1 MILPDPPD
9 RVKLCDRILYLSMAD
24 TPYFMTGALG
34 CIGAWVVK
42 ALVERGDIPVV
53 FDRSDDTRR
62 LRQLLDDRALGRVR
76 FLRGD
81 VTDGAVVRAALEQS
95 GAQHVIHLAGLQVP
109 TCKADPPLG
118 ALVNV
123 VGTMN
128 VFEAARAVGLKRVV
142 YASSAAVFGL
152 ADEAVD
158 ETVTPAPL
166 THYGVFK
173 QANEGN
179 ARVYYLDHGI
189 SSVGLRPF
197 SVYGVGRDSGLTS
210 DPTRAI
216 KSAVLGRPFRIR
228 FSGVT
233 DFIYTADTAAAFL
246 ACADRAPDGAHVFN
260 LSGDERDVADAVS
273 ILEHAIGPAAR
284 GLVSIDGPA
293 IPMPPS
299 LDDAALRAV
308 IADLPRTPLEEGIA
322 ETVRRFRDL
331 NASGG
336 LDTADI
342 DGETAIPAATGKL
355 S

>member
-1 MILPDPPD
+1 
-9 RVKLCDRILYLSMAD
+9 MAD

-42 ALVERGDIPVV
+42 ALVDRGDVPVV
-53 FDRSDDTRR
+53 FDKSDDARR
-62 LRQLLDDRALGRVR
+62 LKLLLDDHALGRVR
-76 FLRGD
+76 FMRGD
-81 VTDGAVVRAALEQS
+81 VTDAPTLRAALEQS
-95 GAQHVIHLAGLQVP
+95 GARRVIHLAGLQVP
-109 TCKADPPLG
+109 SCKADPALG

-123 VGTMN
+123 VGTIN
-128 VFEAARAVGLKRVV
+128 IFETARALGLTRVV

-158 ETVTPAPL
+158 ETVSPSPL

-179 ARVYYLDHGI
+179 ARVYYADHGI

-197 SVYGVGRDSGLTS
+197 SVFGVGRDSGLTS

-216 KSAVLGRPFRIR
+216 KSAVIGRPFRIR

-233 DFIYTADTAAAFL
+233 DFIYTADTAAAFI

-260 LSGDERDVADAVS
+260 LHGDARDVSDAVA
-273 ILEHAIGPAAR
+273 ILEQEIGPAAR
-284 GLVSIDGPA
+284 GLVSIDGPG

-299 LDDAALRAV
+299 LDDSALRAV
-308 IADLPRTPLEEGIA
+308 IADLPSTPLEEGIR
-322 ETVRRFRDL
+322 ETVRRFRAL
-331 NASGG
+331 EAAGR

-342 DGETAIPAATGKL
+342 DGETVGPAVAGKP

>member
-1 MILPDPPD
+1 
-9 RVKLCDRILYLSMAD
+9 MAD

-42 ALVERGDIPVV
+42 ALVDRGDVPVV
-53 FDRSDDTRR
+53 FDKSDDARR
-62 LRQLLDDRALGRVR
+62 LKLLLDDRGLGRVR
-76 FLRGD
+76 FMRGD
-81 VTDGAVVRAALEQS
+81 VTDAPTLRAALEQS
-95 GAQHVIHLAGLQVP
+95 GARRVIHLAGLQVP
-109 TCKADPPLG
+109 SCKADPALG

-123 VGTMN
+123 VGTIN
-128 VFEAARAVGLKRVV
+128 IFEAARALGLTRVV

-158 ETVTPAPL
+158 ETVSPSPL

-179 ARVYYLDHGI
+179 ARVYYADHGV

-216 KSAVLGRPFRIR
+216 KSAVIGRPFRIR

-233 DFIYTADTAAAFL
+233 DFIYTADTAAAFV

-260 LSGDERDVADAVS
+260 LHGDARDVSDAVA
-273 ILEHAIGPAAR
+273 ILEQEIGPSAR
-284 GLVSIDGPA
+284 GLVSIDGPG

-299 LDDAALRAV
+299 LDDSALRAV
-308 IADLPRTPLEEGIA
+308 IADLPSTPLEEGVR
-322 ETVRRFRDL
+322 ETVRRFRALD
-331 NASGG
+331 AAGG

-342 DGETAIPAATGKL
+342 DGETVAPAAAGKP

>member
-1 MILPDPPD
+1 
-9 RVKLCDRILYLSMAD
+9 MAD

-42 ALVERGDIPVV
+42 ALVDRGDVPVV
-53 FDRSDDTRR
+53 FDKSDDARR
-62 LRQLLDDRALGRVR
+62 LKLLLDDRALGRVR
-76 FLRGD
+76 FMRGD
-81 VTDGAVVRAALEQS
+81 VTDAATVRAALEQS
-95 GAQHVIHLAGLQVP
+95 GARRIIHLAGLQVP
-109 TCKADPPLG
+109 SCKADPALG

-123 VGTMN
+123 VGTIN
-128 VFEAARAVGLKRVV
+128 IFEAARVLGLARVV

-158 ETVTPAPL
+158 ETVSPSPL

-179 ARVYYLDHGI
+179 ARVYYADHGI

-216 KSAVLGRPFRIR
+216 KSAVIGRPLRIR

-233 DFIYTADTAAAFL
+233 DFIYTADTAAAFI

-260 LSGDERDVADAVS
+260 LHGDARDVSDAVA
-273 ILEHAIGPAAR
+273 ILEREIGAAAR
-284 GLVSIDGPA
+284 GLVSIDGPG
-293 IPMPPS
+293 IRMPPS
-299 LDDAALRAV
+299 LDDSALRAV
-308 IADLPRTPLEEGIA
+308 IADLPSTPLEQGIR
-322 ETVRRFRDL
+322 ETVQRFRAL
-331 NASGG
+331 EAAGR

-342 DGETAIPAATGKL
+342 DGETVGPAAAGTPN
-355 S
+355 

>member
-1 MILPDPPD
+1 
-9 RVKLCDRILYLSMAD
+9 MAD

-42 ALVERGDIPVV
+42 ALVDRGDVPVV
-53 FDRSDDTRR
+53 FDKSDDARR
-62 LRQLLDDRALGRVR
+62 LRLLLDEPALGRVR
-76 FLRGD
+76 FMRGD
-81 VTDGAVVRAALEQS
+81 VTDAATVRAALEQS
-95 GAQHVIHLAGLQVP
+95 GARHVIHLAGLQVP
-109 TCKADPPLG
+109 SCKADPALG

-123 VGTMN
+123 VGTIN
-128 VFEAARAVGLKRVV
+128 IFEAARALGLTRVV

-158 ETVTPAPL
+158 ETVSPSPL

-179 ARVYYLDHGI
+179 ARVYYADQGI

-233 DFIYTADTAAAFL
+233 DFIYTADTAAAFI

-260 LSGDERDVADAVS
+260 VSGDERNVADAVA
-273 ILEHAIGPAAR
+273 ILEDEIGPAAR
-284 GLVSIDGPA
+284 GLVSIDGPG

-299 LDDAALRAV
+299 LDDRALRAV
-308 IADLPRTPLEEGIA
+308 ISDLPSTPLEEGIR
-322 ETVRRFRDL
+322 ETVRRFRAL
-331 NASGG
+331 EAAGH

-342 DGETAIPAATGKL
+342 DGETVAPAAAGK
-355 S
+355 SS

>member
-1 MILPDPPD
+1 
-9 RVKLCDRILYLSMAD
+9 MAD

-42 ALVERGDIPVV
+42 ALVDRGDVPVV
-53 FDRSDDTRR
+53 FDKSDDARR
-62 LRQLLDDRALGRVR
+62 LKLLLDDRALGRVR
-76 FLRGD
+76 FMRGD
-81 VTDGAVVRAALEQS
+81 VTDAPTLRAALEQS
-95 GAQHVIHLAGLQVP
+95 GARRVIHLAGLQVP
-109 TCKADPPLG
+109 SCKADPALG

-123 VGTMN
+123 VGTIN
-128 VFEAARAVGLKRVV
+128 IFEAARALGLTRVV

-158 ETVTPAPL
+158 ETVSPSPL

-179 ARVYYLDHGI
+179 ARVYYADHGI

-216 KSAVLGRPFRIR
+216 KSAVIGRPFRIR

-233 DFIYTADTAAAFL
+233 DFIYTADTAAAFI

-260 LSGDERDVADAVS
+260 LHGDARDVADAVA
-273 ILEHAIGPAAR
+273 ILEQEIGPTAR
-284 GLVSIDGPA
+284 GLVSIDGPG

-299 LDDAALRAV
+299 LDDCALRAV
-308 IADLPRTPLEEGIA
+308 IAVLPSTSREEGMR
-322 ETVRRFRDL
+322 ETVRRFRALD
-331 NASGG
+331 ASGR
-336 LDTADI
+336 LETADI
-342 DGETAIPAATGKL
+342 DGETVGPAAAGK
-355 S
+355 SS

>member
-1 MILPDPPD
+1 M
-9 RVKLCDRILYLSMAD
+9 SG

-42 ALVERGDIPVV
+42 ALVERGDTPVV

-62 LRQLLDDRALGRVR
+62 LRLLLDESALGRVR

-81 VTDGAVVRAALEQS
+81 ITDLPALKAALAGS
-95 GAQHVIHLAGLQVP
+95 GARHVIHLAGLQVP
-109 TCKADPPLG
+109 TCKADPALG

-123 VGTMN
+123 VGTVN
-128 VFEAARAVGLKRVV
+128 VFEAARASGVPRVV

-158 ETVTPAPL
+158 ETVSPSPL

-179 ARVYYLDHGI
+179 ARVYFADHGV

-197 SVYGVGRDSGLTS
+197 SVYGVGRDAGLTS

-216 KSAVLGRPFRIR
+216 KSAVVGRPFQIR

-233 DFIYTADTAAAFL
+233 DFIYTADTAAAFV
-246 ACADRAPDGAHVFN
+246 ACADEAPDGAHVFN
-260 LSGDERDVADAVS
+260 LHGDARDVGDAVA
-273 ILEHAIGPAAR
+273 ILEDALPAAR
-284 GLVSIDGPA
+284 GLVSISGPS

-299 LDDAALRAV
+299 LDDSAIRAV
-308 IADLPRTPLEEGIA
+308 VAGLPQTSLEQGVA
-322 ETVRRFRDL
+322 ETIRRFHRLRDE
-331 NASGG
+331 GR
-336 LDTADI
+336 LDTDDI
-342 DGETAIPAATGKL
+342 DGTAATTPVAAGQKAR
-355 S
+355 

>member
-1 MILPDPPD
+1 
-9 RVKLCDRILYLSMAD
+9 MAD

-42 ALVERGDIPVV
+42 ALVDRGDVPVV
-53 FDRSDDTRR
+53 FDKSDDARR
-62 LRQLLDDRALGRVR
+62 LKLLLDDRALGRVR
-76 FLRGD
+76 FMRGD
-81 VTDGAVVRAALEQS
+81 VTDAATVRAALEQS
-95 GAQHVIHLAGLQVP
+95 GARRIIHLAGLQVP
-109 TCKADPPLG
+109 SCKADPALG

-123 VGTMN
+123 VGTIN
-128 VFEAARAVGLKRVV
+128 IFEAARVLGLARVV

-158 ETVTPAPL
+158 ETVSPSPL

-179 ARVYYLDHGI
+179 ARVYYADHGI

-216 KSAVLGRPFRIR
+216 KSAVIGRPFRIR

-233 DFIYTADTAAAFL
+233 DFIYTADTAAAFI

-260 LSGDERDVADAVS
+260 LHGDARDVSDAVA
-273 ILEHAIGPAAR
+273 ILEQEIGPAAR
-284 GLVSIDGPA
+284 GLVSIDGPG

-299 LDDAALRAV
+299 LDDSALRAV
-308 IADLPRTPLEEGIA
+308 IADLPSTPLEQGIR
-322 ETVRRFRDL
+322 ETVQRFRAL
-331 NASGG
+331 EAAGR

-342 DGETAIPAATGKL
+342 DGETVGPAAAGTPN
-355 S
+355 

>member
-1 MILPDPPD
+1 
-9 RVKLCDRILYLSMAD
+9 MAD

-42 ALVERGDIPVV
+42 ALVDRGDVPVV
-53 FDRSDDTRR
+53 FDKSDDARR
-62 LRQLLDDRALGRVR
+62 LKLLLDDRALGRVR
-76 FLRGD
+76 FMRGD
-81 VTDGAVVRAALEQS
+81 VTDAPTLRAALEQS
-95 GAQHVIHLAGLQVP
+95 GARRVIHLAGLQVP
-109 TCKADPPLG
+109 SCKADPALG

-123 VGTMN
+123 VGTIN
-128 VFEAARAVGLKRVV
+128 IFEAARALGLTRVV

-158 ETVTPAPL
+158 ETVSPSPL

-179 ARVYYLDHGI
+179 ARVYYAEHGI

-216 KSAVLGRPFRIR
+216 KSAVIGRPFRIR

-233 DFIYTADTAAAFL
+233 DFIYTADTAAAFV

-260 LSGDERDVADAVS
+260 LHGDARDVSDAVA
-273 ILEHAIGPAAR
+273 ILEQEIGPSAR
-284 GLVSIDGPA
+284 GLVSIDGPG

-299 LDDAALRAV
+299 LDDSALRAV
-308 IADLPRTPLEEGIA
+308 IADLPSTPLEEGVR
-322 ETVRRFRDL
+322 ETVRRFRALD
-331 NASGG
+331 AAGR

-342 DGETAIPAATGKL
+342 DGETVAPATAGKP

>member
-1 MILPDPPD
+1 
-9 RVKLCDRILYLSMAD
+9 MAD

-42 ALVERGDIPVV
+42 ALVDRGDVPVV
-53 FDRSDDTRR
+53 FDKSDDARR
-62 LRQLLDDRALGRVR
+62 LKLLLDDDALGRVR
-76 FLRGD
+76 FMRGD
-81 VTDGAVVRAALEQS
+81 VTDAPTLRAALEQS
-95 GAQHVIHLAGLQVP
+95 GARRVIHLAGLQVP
-109 TCKADPPLG
+109 SCKADPALG

-123 VGTMN
+123 VGTIN
-128 VFEAARAVGLKRVV
+128 IFETARALGLTRVV

-158 ETVTPAPL
+158 ETVSPSPL

-179 ARVYYLDHGI
+179 ARVYYADHGI

-216 KSAVLGRPFRIR
+216 KSAVIGRPFRIR

-233 DFIYTADTAAAFL
+233 DFIYTADTAAAFI

-260 LSGDERDVADAVS
+260 LHGDARDVSDAVA
-273 ILEHAIGPAAR
+273 ILEEEIGPASR
-284 GLVSIDGPA
+284 GLVSIDGPG

-299 LDDAALRAV
+299 LDDSALRAV
-308 IADLPRTPLEEGIA
+308 IADLPSTSLEEGVR
-322 ETVRRFRDL
+322 ETVRRFRALD
-331 NASGG
+331 ASGR
-336 LDTADI
+336 LETADI
-342 DGETAIPAATGKL
+342 DGETVGPAVAGK
-355 S
+355 SS

>member
-1 MILPDPPD
+1 MPE
-9 RVKLCDRILYLSMAD
+9 

-42 ALVERGDIPVV
+42 ALVERGDVPVV

-62 LRQLLDDRALGRVR
+62 LRVLLDENALARVR
-76 FLRGD
+76 FVLGD
-81 VTDGAVVRAALEQS
+81 VTDGPAVRAAIAGS
-95 GAQHVIHLAGLQVP
+95 GARHVIHLAGLQVP
-109 TCKADPPLG
+109 TCKANPPLG

-123 VGTMN
+123 VGTIN
-128 VFEAARAVGLKRVV
+128 VFEAARALGIPRVV

-152 ADEAVD
+152 ADQAVD
-158 ETVTPAPL
+158 ETVSPAPL

-179 ARVYYLDHGI
+179 ARVYFADHGV

-197 SVYGVGRDSGLTS
+197 SVYGVGRDAGLTS

-216 KSAVLGRPFRIR
+216 KSAVVGRPFRIR

-233 DFIYTADTAAAFL
+233 DFIYTADTAAAFI

-260 LSGDERDVADAVS
+260 LHGDARDVADAVA
-273 ILEHAIGPAAR
+273 ILEEEVGAPAR

-299 LDDAALRAV
+299 LDDSALRAV
-308 IADLPRTPLEEGIA
+308 VAGLPQTRLEDGVR
-322 ETVRRFRDL
+322 ETVRRFQQLRAEGRLDL
-331 NASGG
+331 S
-336 LDTADI
+336 DI
-342 DGETAIPAATGKL
+342 DGEHIKPAGVVGGRTA
-355 S
+355 

>member
-1 MILPDPPD
+1 
-9 RVKLCDRILYLSMAD
+9 MAD

-42 ALVERGDIPVV
+42 ALVDRGDVPVV
-53 FDRSDDTRR
+53 FDKSDDARR
-62 LRQLLDDRALGRVR
+62 LKLLLDDDALGRVR
-76 FLRGD
+76 FMRGD
-81 VTDGAVVRAALEQS
+81 VTDAPTLRAALEQS
-95 GAQHVIHLAGLQVP
+95 GARRVIHLAGLQVP
-109 TCKADPPLG
+109 SCKADPALG

-123 VGTMN
+123 VGTIN
-128 VFEAARAVGLKRVV
+128 IFEAARALGLTRVV

-158 ETVTPAPL
+158 ETVSPSPL

-179 ARVYYLDHGI
+179 ARVYYADHGI

-216 KSAVLGRPFRIR
+216 KSAVIGRPFRIR

-233 DFIYTADTAAAFL
+233 DFIYTADTAAAFV

-260 LSGDERDVADAVS
+260 LHGDARDVSDAVA
-273 ILEHAIGPAAR
+273 ILEQEIGPASR
-284 GLVSIDGPA
+284 GLVSIDGPG

-299 LDDAALRAV
+299 LDDSALRAV
-308 IADLPRTPLEEGIA
+308 IADLPSTPLEEGIR
-322 ETVRRFRDL
+322 ETVRRFRALD
-331 NASGG
+331 AAGR

-342 DGETAIPAATGKL
+342 DGETVGPAVAGKP

>member
-1 MILPDPPD
+1 
-9 RVKLCDRILYLSMAD
+9 MAD

-42 ALVERGDIPVV
+42 ALVDRGDVPVV
-53 FDRSDDTRR
+53 FDKSDDARR
-62 LRQLLDDRALGRVR
+62 LKLLLDDRALGRVR
-76 FLRGD
+76 FMRGD
-81 VTDGAVVRAALEQS
+81 VTDAPTLRAALEQS
-95 GAQHVIHLAGLQVP
+95 GARRVIHLAGLQVP
-109 TCKADPPLG
+109 SCKADPALG

-123 VGTMN
+123 VGTIN
-128 VFEAARAVGLKRVV
+128 IFEASRALGLTRVV

-158 ETVTPAPL
+158 ETVSPSPL

-179 ARVYYLDHGI
+179 ARVYYAEHGI

-216 KSAVLGRPFRIR
+216 KSAVIGRPFRIR

-233 DFIYTADTAAAFL
+233 DFIYTADTAAAFV

-260 LSGDERDVADAVS
+260 LHGDARDVSDAVA
-273 ILEHAIGPAAR
+273 ILEQEIGPSAR
-284 GLVSIDGPA
+284 GLVSIDGPG

-299 LDDAALRAV
+299 LDDSALRAV
-308 IADLPRTPLEEGIA
+308 IADLPSTPLEEGVR
-322 ETVRRFRDL
+322 ETVRRFRALD
-331 NASGG
+331 AAGR

-342 DGETAIPAATGKL
+342 DGETVAPATAGKP